1 MKKLW
6 TLVSTLAFLN
16 LLAVL
21 GFAGWVYT
29 SGRIDKA
36 RIQEVQSLFGET
48 VAERDQRLA
57 VEEKAAA
64 EALASMEKPLPELAL
79 TADERNRVRVEMTQV
94 DRQRRE
100 RTEREIQDLKGSLMN
115 QQRLIDEDRKA
126 LRAEQEA
133 FDAMRAR
140 LEIIEGADQFAKSLS
155 VLSGLKP
162 KDAMSALQV
171 LLNEGKDEQVV
182 SYLSKMD
189 ERVRTKIFAEFVKED
204 EQLAANLLE
213 SLRTRGLA
221 AAPPG

>member
-6 TLVSTLAFLN
+6 TLISVLAFLN

-21 GFAGWVYT
+21 GFAGWIYA
-29 SGRIDKA
+29 SGRVDRA
-36 RIQEVQSLFGET
+36 RILEVQSLFGET
-48 VAERDQRLA
+48 VTERDQRIA
-57 VEEKAAA
+57 DEAKAAA
-64 EALASMEKPLPELAL
+64 DALANAEKPLPELAL

-100 RTEREIQDLKGSLMN
+100 RTEREIDDLKASLMR
-115 QQRLIDEDRKA
+115 QQRMLDADRAA
-126 LRAEQEA
+126 LREEEQAFAE
-133 FDAMRAR
+133 MRER

-155 VLSGLKP
+155 VLSGLKA
-162 KDAMSALQV
+162 KDAMNALQA
-171 LLNEGKDEQVV
+171 LLDQGKDEQVV

-189 ERVRTKIFAEFVKED
+189 ERVRTKIFAEFVKVD

>member
-6 TLVSTLAFLN
+6 TLVSVLAFLN

-29 SGRIDKA
+29 TGRIDQS

-48 VAERDQRLA
+48 VTERDQRIA
-57 VEEKAAA
+57 DEEKAAA
-64 EALASMEKPLPELAL
+64 EAMANAEKPLPELAL

-100 RTEREIQDLKGSLMN
+100 RTAREIQDLKGTLMN
-115 QQRLIDEDRKA
+115 QQRMIDADRKA
-126 LRAEQEA
+126 LQAEQEA

-182 SYLSKMD
+182 SYLSNMD
-189 ERVRTKIFAEFVKED
+189 ERVRTKIFAEFVKAD

>member
-6 TLVSTLAFLN
+6 TLVSILAFLN

-29 SGRIDKA
+29 TGRIDQS

-48 VAERDQRLA
+48 VTERDQRIA
-57 VEEKAAA
+57 DEEKAAA
-64 EALASMEKPLPELAL
+64 EAMANAEKPLPELAL

-100 RTEREIQDLKGSLMN
+100 RTAREIQDLKGTLMN
-115 QQRLIDEDRKA
+115 QQRMIDADRKA
-126 LRAEQEA
+126 LQAEQEA

-162 KDAMSALQV
+162 KDAVSALQV

-189 ERVRTKIFAEFVKED
+189 ERVRIKIFAEFVKAD

>member
-6 TLVSTLAFLN
+6 TLVSVIAILN

-29 SGRIDKA
+29 SGRVDQA

-48 VAERDQRLA
+48 VAERDQRIA
-57 VEEKAAA
+57 EEEKAAA
-64 EALASMEKPLPELAL
+64 EAIANAEKPLPEIAL

-100 RTEREIQDLKGSLMN
+100 RTEREIDDLKASLMR
-115 QQRLIDEDRKA
+115 QQRMIDADRAA
-126 LRAEQEA
+126 LLGEQQA
-133 FDAMRAR
+133 FDEMRER
-140 LEIIEGADQFAKSLS
+140 LEITEGADQFAKSLA
-155 VLSGLKP
+155 VLSGLKS
-162 KDAMSALQV
+162 KDAMTAMQALLAQ
-171 LLNEGKDEQVV
+171 GKDEQVV

-189 ERVRTKIFAEFVKED
+189 ERVRTKIFAEFVKVD

>member
-6 TLVSTLAFLN
+6 TLVSVLAFLN

-29 SGRIDKA
+29 TGRIDQS

-48 VAERDQRLA
+48 VTERDQRIA
-57 VEEKAAA
+57 DEEKAAA
-64 EALASMEKPLPELAL
+64 EALANAEKPLPELAL

-100 RTEREIQDLKGSLMN
+100 RTAREIQDLKGTLMN
-115 QQRLIDEDRKA
+115 QQRMIDADRKA
-126 LRAEQEA
+126 LQAEQEA

-189 ERVRTKIFAEFVKED
+189 ERVRTKIFAEFVKAD